1 MPYSSYCPGF
11 DFSVLLHR
19 GFLGAANEA
28 VLNNVMKKKIKKG
41 DSNIKENR
49 REQVLS
55 VASFSANFLSKSLFP
70 ILIGRWF
77 MT

>member
-28 VLNNVMKKKIKKG
+28 VLNNVMKKKIKKE
-41 DSNIKENR
+41 IATLKRIEENKYY
-49 REQVLS
+49 LLHL
-55 VASFSANFLSKSLFP
+55 FLQIFFQNPYFLF
-70 ILIGRWF
+70 
-77 MT
+77 